1 MMKYFFSIAAISLA
15 LVIISCSKDS
25 GCPYSEPVK
34 VASAGEIDYL
44 QNYVTTNAISATQ
57 HSSGIFYTILQNGSN
72 AAPNICSVITA
83 KYKGSLLSNGAV
95 FDSTASNSVLKIELG
110 RLIEG
115 WQRGL
120 PLIRETGKITLYIP
134 PSLGYGAQ
142 IAYDNNGNVLIPA
155 NSYLKFEIELVDT
168 E

>member
-1 MMKYFFSIAAISLA
+1 MMKYFFSIAAIALA
-15 LVIISCSKDS
+15 AVIFSCSKDS

-34 VASAGEIDYL
+34 VATADEINYL
-44 QNYVTTNAISATQ
+44 QSYVNSNALSATQ
-57 HSSGIFYTILQNGSN
+57 HSSGVFYSITQNGSN

-142 IAYDNNGNVLIPA
+142 VAYDNNGNVLIPA
-155 NSYLKFEIELVDT
+155 YSYLKFDIELIDT